1 MRLAALRACAAR
13 RACAKLSR
21 LKSVRPP
28 SPVSQS
34 PEIYLNFNQD
44 NMCRERERDRE
55 RKSSVYLLWILSL
68 SINIDDFNKHRN
80 TSEHRKPIKTN
91 KGKKEEMKCAM

>member
-1 MRLAALRACAAR
+1 
-13 RACAKLSR
+13 
-21 LKSVRPP
+21 
-28 SPVSQS
+28 
-34 PEIYLNFNQD
+34 
-44 NMCRERERDRE
+44 MCRERERDRE

-80 TSEHRKPIKTN
+80 TSEHVKKHSMFYNSSISDEIKYFFMDIRIFWKIQHYSFFLSVLQRKPIKTN